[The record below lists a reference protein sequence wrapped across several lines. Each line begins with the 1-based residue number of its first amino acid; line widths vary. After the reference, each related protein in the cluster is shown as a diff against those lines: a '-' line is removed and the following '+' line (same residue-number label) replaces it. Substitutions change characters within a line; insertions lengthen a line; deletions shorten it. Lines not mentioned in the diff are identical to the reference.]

1 MSEKYL
7 FKSFCFLKCLDS
19 KERPKSKERGPRSAD
34 RDTKKPKST
43 ERSSHSRSR
52 SRSRSDRK
60 KRERS
65 ATPKANRA
73 HRIHI
78 GRLTRNVTKDHVHE
92 IFSNYG
98 KNDQIK

>member
-1 MSEKYL
+1 MNTCKIQ
-7 FKSFCFLKCLDS
+7 DS
-19 KERPKSKERGPRSAD
+19 KERPKSKERVHRSAEKD
-34 RDTKKPKST
+34 SKKSKGQSVPLSP
-43 ERSSHSRSR
+43 HSVSR

-65 ATPKANRA
+65 STPKPV
-73 HRIHI
+73 RIHV

-98 KNDQIK
+98 NILKLLELLISI